1 MDYQGLIQFLEQ
13 ENEELEQVL
22 DLFETL
28 EKILDS
34 FERLFLV
41 LSAIADCSK
50 QIDELGAF
58 IVANGFPAPASV
70 DDFPF
75 GSLPMTPECLA
86 SYEAKYNGL
95 LQQYGKF
102 LSREQDIRA
111 QLYALLQQYG
121 KFLSREQDIRAQL
134 YVLAP
139 DYVRISAVKAEMSDL
154 TAVYDSIS
162 AVKAKISAN
171 DAAIEDFIA
180 LIESEQEAR
189 AAYKAMVESKD
200 SMCS

>member
-22 DLFETL
+22 DLFERL
-28 EKILDS
+28 EKVLDS
-34 FERLFLV
+34 FERLSLV

-111 QLYALLQQYG
+111 QLYAL
-121 KFLSREQDIRAQL
+121 
-134 YVLAP
+134 AP
-139 DYVRISAVKAEMSDL
+139 DYVSISAVKAEMSDL
-154 TAVYDSIS
+154 ESAYDSIS
-162 AVKAKISAN
+162 SVKAKISAN